1 MSMPIWPRVAV
12 VVPVLNGGEVW
23 RKAATSIRAQ
33 IPAPSWVLVF
43 DSGST
48 DGSVGTTE
56 DAGFELRPI
65 DKASFDHG
73 GTRQQAVDALTDADV
88 VVFLTQD
95 AVLESAQSIACLI
108 RAFDDR
114 RVGVA
119 YGRQLPRPQAGVLEA
134 HARGFNY
141 PASSSVRCF
150 DDRVRLGIKTAF
162 TSNSFAAYRRDALM
176 QVGGFPGKLIL
187 GEDMVAAAKMLRD
200 GWLVAYVADA
210 VVFHSHG
217 YTIRQE
223 LRRYFD
229 IGVLHLDQ
237 HWLLETFGSAEG
249 EGVAYVR
256 SEIRE
261 VLRRAPLLLPS
272 AVVRIAAKYLGYRLG
287 LASNVLPRTVCRKL
301 SMHQRYWN

>member
-1 MSMPIWPRVAV
+1 MTTLLWPRVAI
-12 VVPVLNGGEVW
+12 VVPVLNGGDVW
-23 RKAATSIRAQ
+23 RKASASIQAQ
-33 IPAPSWVLVF
+33 TPAPARVLVI

-48 DGSVGTTE
+48 DDSAATAE
-56 DAGFELRPI
+56 SAGFDVWHI
-65 DKASFDHG
+65 DKQSFDHG
-73 GTRQQAVDALTDADV
+73 GTRQQAIDALTDADV

-95 AVLESAQSIACLI
+95 AVADSAQSVALLV
-108 RAFDDR
+108 RALDDP

-134 HARGFNY
+134 HARRFNY
-141 PASSSVRCF
+141 PAVSSLRCF
-150 DDRVRLGIKTAF
+150 DDRGRLGIKTAF
-162 TSNSFAAYRRDALM
+162 TSNSFAAYRRDALL
-176 QVGGFPGKLIL
+176 QTGGFPRKLIL
-187 GEDMVAAAKMLRD
+187 GEDMVAAAGMLKE

-210 VVFHSHG
+210 RVFHSHG
-217 YTIRQE
+217 YTLRQE

-229 IGVLHLDQ
+229 IGVLHIDQ